1 MNTRARPLTSHE
13 VIVDFIENTTTTKG
27 LKVQCQIDTSEYRAG
42 ISVSDDERRN
52 VQIERDK
59 VHPDWNYRVRP
70 RTTESS

>member
-13 VIVDFIENTTTTKG
+13 VIVDLIENTTTTKG
-27 LKVQCQIDTSEYRAG
+27 LKVQCQIGAGEYPAG
-42 ISVSDDERRN
+42 ISVSDDELRN

-59 VHPDWNYRVRP
+59 FHPDWNDHVRP